1 MMIAHLLLAAIAGCT
16 APGARMAP
24 PAPPELPED
33 PFQRTAVRALGGEF
47 GTLETWQANGYAR
60 GLKLGVTAS
69 QALVLTQYNYHEPD
83 GKIDRRGRA
92 CSLRT
97 CAVSR
102 ARWRTMENDWI
113 WTPKGIRQVRD
124 SGANS
129 NERHENFR
137 AAVRKHGL
145 ASPIWCD
152 YWYKSGSHAR
162 RAGVDGWV
170 GTIGAVIPGN

>member
-1 MMIAHLLLAAIAGCT
+1 MSITHLLLAAIAGCT
-16 APGARMAP
+16 APGARVAP
-24 PAPPELPED
+24 PAPTLPTD
-33 PFQRTAVRALGGEF
+33 PFQRVATRALAGEF
-47 GTLETWQANGYAR
+47 GELEPWQAAGYSR
-60 GLKLGVTAS
+60 GLELGLTAS

-97 CAVSR
+97 CAVSQER
-102 ARWRTMENDWI
+102 FRHLENAWI

-129 NERHENFR
+129 NERHKNFR
-137 AAVRKHGL
+137 AAVKRAGL
-145 ASPIWCD
+145 SEPIWCD
-152 YWYKSGSHAR
+152 YWYKSASHAR

-170 GTIGAVIPGN
+170 GTVGAVVPNA